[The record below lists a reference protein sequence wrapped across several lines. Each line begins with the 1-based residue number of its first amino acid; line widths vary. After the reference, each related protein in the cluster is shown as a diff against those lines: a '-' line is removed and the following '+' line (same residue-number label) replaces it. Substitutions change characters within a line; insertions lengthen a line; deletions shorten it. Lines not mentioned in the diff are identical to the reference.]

1 MKKFD
6 KFINIFLYIFFG
18 IVTFIIAIPATI
30 VVGIIRGIK
39 GYIGSWRRCWLY
51 YKRDMRK
58 FTEI

>member
-1 MKKFD
+1 MNKFD

-18 IVTFIIAIPATI
+18 IVTFIIAIPTTI

-51 YKRDMRK
+51 YKRDMKK
-58 FTEI
+58 FTGI